1 MEIWESGKVVI
12 GEQRTMAVE
21 GIPTEGKEIKREER
35 QTIRNICIY
44 ETKGVKEVMLRKK
57 G

>member
-1 MEIWESGKVVI
+1 
-12 GEQRTMAVE
+12 MAVE

>member
-1 MEIWESGKVVI
+1 M
-12 GEQRTMAVE
+12 
-21 GIPTEGKEIKREER
+21 EGKETKRDER

-44 ETKGVKEVMLRKK
+44 ETEGGKEVMLRKK